1 MQSLLQALPWPAG
14 RAGARLLGDL
24 AYVLDRARRQE
35 NALANLQRAL
45 PSLERDEAKRV
56 LKGVYRHFAESI
68 LDGVNFARF
77 AGRRGSDELLEA
89 VGFEKLQTVPR
100 DAGVIFVS
108 GHFGHWEL
116 LGTALPLLGYP
127 LWTVARPLRNPLVYR
142 HVRRLREATGQHLLP
157 KRGALR
163 RIIRLLRRGE
173 NVGFLIDQDV
183 RQDGI
188 FVDFFGKPASTTPIP
203 AKLAIRT
210 GAPLAF
216 VYAHRVAGKNR
227 FRLVLKDVFL
237 PRQTDPAEVEVPGLT
252 QEITSE
258 LEETIRQA
266 PEEWLWLH
274 RRWKTYPGKYGSN

>member
-1 MQSLLQALPWPAG
+1 MQSLLQALPWSAG
-14 RAGARLLGDL
+14 RAGARFLGDL
-24 AYVLDRARRQE
+24 AYVLDRARRRE

-45 PSLERDEAKRV
+45 PPLGRAEAKRV
-56 LKGVYRHFAESI
+56 LKGVYRHLAESI
-68 LDGVNFARF
+68 LDAANFARF
-77 AGRRGSDELLEA
+77 AGRRGSDELFDA
-89 VGFEKLQTVPR
+89 VGFEKLQAVPR
-100 DAGVIFVS
+100 DVGVIFVS

-142 HVRRLREATGQHLLP
+142 RVRRLREATGQRLLP

-216 VYAHRVAGKNR
+216 VYARRVAGKNR

-237 PRQTDPAEVEVPGLT
+237 ARQADPAEAEVPGLT
-252 QEITSE
+252 QELTSE
-258 LEETIRQA
+258 LEGTIRQA
-266 PEEWLWLH
+266 PEEWFWLH